1 MKTLMTWVK
10 HHSETISLLIVVGI
24 GMLGGIALGGV
35 FITITSIFYSLHFG
49 VC

>member
-24 GMLGGIALGGV
+24 GMLGGMLLSLV
-35 FITITSIFYSLHFG
+35 FIAVASVLH
-49 VC
+49 VL